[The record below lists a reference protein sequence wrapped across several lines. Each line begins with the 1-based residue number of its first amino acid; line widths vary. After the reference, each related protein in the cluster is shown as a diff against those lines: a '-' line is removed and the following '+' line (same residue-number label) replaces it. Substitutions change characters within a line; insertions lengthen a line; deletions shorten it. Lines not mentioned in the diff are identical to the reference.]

1 MITIGR
7 REYVILSELSAMPIE
22 AKVDTGAFR
31 TAIHCIDCTEVETAD
46 GKILRA
52 HFCFDGVHTIVHD
65 FTTYHQRIVRSSFG
79 ESEMRYCVQM
89 TIRIG
94 GKKIKSQVTLTDRSD
109 MRYHILLGR
118 KTLYKKYLVDV
129 SRIHVK
135 KYSNQR

>member
-1 MITIGR
+1 MTTIGR
-7 REYVILSELSAMPIE
+7 REYVILPDLTTLPVE

-31 TAIHCIDCTEVETAD
+31 TAVHCIDCSEVTTD
-46 GKILRA
+46 QGQVLRA
-52 HFCFDGVHTIVHD
+52 HFCFDGENTIVHD
-65 FTTYHQRIVRSSFG
+65 FTTYHQRVVRSSFG
-79 ESEMRYCVQM
+79 DSEMRYCVLM

-135 KYSNQR
+135 KYRSS

>member
-7 REYVILSELSAMPIE
+7 REYVILAELSALPIE

-31 TAIHCIDCTEVETAD
+31 SAVHCNDCIEIATDT
-46 GKILRA
+46 GKVLRA
-52 HFCFDGVHTIVHD
+52 HFCFDGKHTIVHD
-65 FTTYHQRIVRSSFG
+65 FTTYHQRMVRSSFG
-79 ESEMRYCVQM
+79 ESEMRYCVPL

-135 KYSNQR
+135 KYRPAQ